1 MSKTTMKVR
10 KKQWDFFNR
19 ECKAASLRRDD
30 FLDRSLPGEIAL
42 LNKIPACDEV
52 GALWLKHAW
61 VRHWSSSDTDL
72 QPVPLL
78 LSDDVIN
85 KLNSVCAK
93 KAVPR
98 DAFFDCAL
106 AFLSARLYE
115 AVIVIKDPRTNADLI
130 SQLSRVYNDPR
141 DELTIADRERFVAE
155 TVEEWQARRDL
166 VPFTDDFYRTRLSYD
181 EAKVDA
187 EKMRLVQL

>member
-1 MSKTTMKVR
+1 MSKTTMRVR
-10 KKQWDFFNR
+10 QKKWDFFNR

-42 LNKIPACDEV
+42 FDQIDPCDET
-52 GALWLKHAW
+52 GELWLKQTW
-61 VRHWSSSDTDL
+61 VHHWSGSDTDL

-78 LSDDVIN
+78 LSDGVIK

-106 AFLSARLYE
+106 AFLSERLYE
-115 AVIVIKDPRTNADLI
+115 AVVVIKNPRTNKDLV
-130 SQLSRVYNDPR
+130 SQLGDVYNDPR
-141 DELTIADRERFVAE
+141 DELTEADRSRFITE
-155 TVEEWQARRDL
+155 TVEEWRAHRDL
-166 VPFTDDFYRTRLSYD
+166 ALLKDDFYKTRLSYNKS
-181 EAKVDA
+181 KVDT
-187 EKMRLVQL
+187 EKELLQL